1 MDGKGTTCL
10 CPSVEE
16 LGSHCGC
23 VRTSD
28 CELIH
33 GMNCASYVINDLK
46 EWLEVLSVGIH
57 FALFEATHGS
67 VGYDCG
73 S

>member
-1 MDGKGTTCL
+1 
-10 CPSVEE
+10 
-16 LGSHCGC
+16 
-23 VRTSD
+23 
-28 CELIH
+28 
-33 GMNCASYVINDLK
+33 MNCASYVINDLK